1 MNTYPAGFSALSAR
15 GYSADSES
23 DGDGYHARRVYG
35 SGFGTGPDVTD
46 KALRW
51 VSGFVIELFRG
62 TSALVQL
69 FWAFYVL
76 PFFGLELS
84 PLVAGVLVLGLNEG
98 SYFAEV
104 VRPALQSVVGGQRDA
119 AITLHLPRW
128 YRFRRIILPQAL
140 PVMIPPF
147 GNALI
152 GMLKFTALV
161 SLVTLQDIAFRA
173 SMIRSS
179 LGNSGPSLHRDI
191 ADLFRPGGDARG
203 IGEGAG
209 ALRQPPSRARGC
221 SIEANDAQELF
232 ARCRRGPFSVDED
245 CRMSRFPWEWQYVW
259 AALPHLIAGL
269 KLTVRRRSPDRP

>member
-1 MNTYPAGFSALSAR
+1 MSKHTLWDFLPFLLAGIPLTLQVTAMGITLAVSTALVLALGRMSHIR
-15 GYSADSES
+15 
-23 DGDGYHARRVYG
+23 
-35 SGFGTGPDVTD
+35 
-46 KALRW
+46 ALRW

-179 LGNSGPSLHRDI
+179 LGHSGPSLHRDL

-203 IGEGAG
+203 VGEGAG
-209 ALRQPPSRARGC
+209 ALRQPPSRAGGRA
-221 SIEANDAQELF
+221 IEADDTQERF
-232 ARCRRGPFSVDED
+232 AGAGVGPFRSM
-245 CRMSRFPWEWQYVW
+245 R
-259 AALPHLIAGL
+259 AGG
-269 KLTVRRRSPDRP
+269 